1 MSGLASR
8 LQFLNNPSVKYGVPA
23 VIVIVGAVVGV
34 VFGFRS
40 NASTTWIALGS
51 VSALLALVM
60 AGRALMNMPSGIN
73 SGSSLGVLSFAAR
86 SAEVVTSL
94 SVRFLPIS
102 LVWLGLLLSAL
113 TANANFIIPSA
124 ISIITVG
131 FIAGCQSFLPNL

>member
-1 MSGLASR
+1 MSALPAA
-8 LQFLNNPSVKYGVPA
+8 LQSLNIPWVKYGIPG
-23 VIVIVGAVVGV
+23 VIVIAGAVVGV
-34 VFGFRS
+34 VFGLRS
-40 NASTTWIALGS
+40 NATTTWIALGS
-51 VSALLALVM
+51 VFALLALIM
-60 AGRALMNMPSGIN
+60 AILALMKMPSGIN
-73 SGSSLGVLSFAAR
+73 SGSSLGVLSFSAR